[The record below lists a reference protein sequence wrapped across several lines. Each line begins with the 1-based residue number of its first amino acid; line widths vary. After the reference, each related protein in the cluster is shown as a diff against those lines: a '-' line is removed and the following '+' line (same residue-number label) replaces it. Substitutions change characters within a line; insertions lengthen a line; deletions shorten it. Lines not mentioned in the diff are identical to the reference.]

1 MFCLQSYYTFDP
13 QYATEEQARASIIEH
28 MRDNMR
34 KILSEEKARV
44 DKKIRKDGGDYLN
57 HRPRYL
63 KPKVWEKFCE
73 YWNSDQFK
81 KRSASAK
88 AARGHVRTPHT
99 SGSYTFDRRRRV

>member
-1 MFCLQSYYTFDP
+1 
-13 QYATEEQARASIIEH
+13 

-57 HRPRYL
+57 HRPKYL